1 MMKRTILLI
10 DDEPA
15 YLEMMKMRL
24 EASHYK
30 VETAPDGV
38 AGVEKAQQINP
49 DLILLD
55 VMMPGKDGFQT
66 LQALKGIPLLR
77 RKPIIMMTARGES
90 SAISKAC
97 RVVFKTGILCAIKTG
112 IRTSGGSAP
121 KPPEFGAWA
130 GD

>member
-24 EASHYK
+24 EASRYK
-30 VETAPDGV
+30 VETAPDGTT
-38 AGVEKAQQINP
+38 GVEKAQQINP

-77 RKPIIMMTARGES
+77 SKPVIMMTARGES
-90 SAISKAC
+90 MSISKAMD
-97 RVVFKTGILCAIKTG
+97 GGAADYLIKPCE
-112 IRTSGGSAP
+112 P
-121 KPPEFGAWA
+121 KELL
-130 GD
+130 DLLQRYL